1 MITRRGRPA
10 LEARPRQDGGT
21 GSKGNSN
28 RRAFGSLSVAERV
41 DPRTPVGVQVARA
54 PRPPDSEG
62 IYECGRG
69 ATYQSTVSR
78 SPATI
83 TRSVA
88 DEPVGGGAIT
98 LLRSKEPPLDTTRTE
113 SWRTP
118 NGIVIERESVPV

>member
-1 MITRRGRPA
+1 MARPGGPA

-21 GSKGNSN
+21 GSRGNSK
-28 RRAFGSLSVAERV
+28 RRAVGSLSAPDRLA
-41 DPRTPVGVQVARA
+41 PRTPDRVQAARA
-54 PRPPDSEG
+54 PTPPDSEG

-69 ATYQSTVSR
+69 ATCQSTVSR
-78 SPATI
+78 SPATV
-83 TRSVA
+83 TLSVA

-113 SWRTP
+113 SSRTP